1 MEIRIQS
8 DDQSASASGMLNDLC
23 IGRAIEADVGDV
35 LDVYALALEMTNRA
49 AWQALIQ
56 QEPDHAA
63 PKAMI

>member
-1 MEIRIQS
+1 MEIRIQG
-8 DDQSASASGMLNDLC
+8 DDQSASAPGMLNDFR

-35 LDVYALALEMTNRA
+35 LDVYALALKMTNRA

-63 PKAMI
+63 PKVMI